1 MADTKRIEI
10 VGGNTRNET
19 LELGIHDDTDT
30 VYGGAFLVN
39 CEVNF
44 GGTNFEIVDAN
55 FLNCR
60 INAKVPI
67 ENVQFLESVF
77 ERSAISGKFINCSFG
92 FQRGVSKSPN
102 AYYRN
107 CDFSSAVLDQC
118 LFFTGDTETVTWPD
132 WPNITV
138 LNPRLN
144 EKDLASIVFSAN
156 FDSLRD
162 TIHNA
167 LQAGTAGGAD
177 ELLAL
182 TIDLGH
188 DVANLKPD
196 EVVSVQNVLAQV
208 NCIRFRTP

>member
-1 MADTKRIEI
+1 MADAKRIEI

-19 LELGIHDDTDT
+19 VQLGNHEDTDT

-44 GGTNFEIVDAN
+44 CGTNFEIVDAN

-77 ERSAISGKFINCSFG
+77 ERSSISGRFVGCSFG
-92 FQRGVSKSPN
+92 FRRGVSKSPN

-107 CDFSSAVLDQC
+107 CDFSSAVLDHC
-118 LFFTGDTETVTWPD
+118 LFFTGDTETVTWPG
-132 WPNITV
+132 WPNITI
-138 LNPRLN
+138 LNPRQNEREFASAVFPANLN
-144 EKDLASIVFSAN
+144 
-156 FDSLRD
+156 SLHE
-162 TIHNA
+162 TIDNA
-167 LQAGTAGGAD
+167 LKVGTAGGVD

-182 TIDLGH
+182 TIDLGR
-188 DVANLKPD
+188 DVENLKPA
-196 EVVSVQNVLAQV
+196 EVSVVQNVFAQKS
-208 NCIRFRTP
+208 CIRF